1 MLSQY
6 DLGVTLEARALIHA
20 ALGDPHRLAIADA
33 LVLGDRTPG
42 ELAELVNVPT
52 NLLAHHLKVL
62 EAAGVVHR
70 RSSDGDARRRYVVL
84 DRIRLVAIAPRGA
97 AACRSV
103 LFVCTHNS
111 ARSQF
116 AAALWRSRTGL
127 PADSAG
133 SIPATSVHPKAIA
146 VAAEMGLDLSGLCP
160 QGYGAVALKPDL
172 VVSVCDR
179 AAESGVPAGAPHIHW
194 SIPDP
199 AEDGRLGA
207 FRSAFAEIRTRV
219 DGLAAAAGSGG

>member
-1 MLSQY
+1 M
-6 DLGVTLEARALIHA
+6 TLEDRARTHA

-33 LVLGDRTPG
+33 LALGDRTPG
-42 ELAELVNVPT
+42 ELADLLSVPS

-70 RSSDGDARRRYVVL
+70 RDSKGDGRRRYVVL
-84 DRIRLVAIAPRGA
+84 DSSRLVATAFGGG

-116 AAALWRSRTGL
+116 AGALWRSRTGL

-133 SIPATSVHPKAIA
+133 STPAASVHPKAIA
-146 VAAEMGLDLSGLCP
+146 VAAEMGLDLSGLRP
-160 QGYGAVALKPDL
+160 KGYAALSAAPDL

-179 AAESGVPAGAPHIHW
+179 AAESGVPAGARHLHW

-199 AEDGRLGA
+199 AEDGRLRA
-207 FRSAFAEIRTRV
+207 FRAAFAEIRTRV
-219 DGLAAAAGSGG
+219 DRLAAAVGSGG